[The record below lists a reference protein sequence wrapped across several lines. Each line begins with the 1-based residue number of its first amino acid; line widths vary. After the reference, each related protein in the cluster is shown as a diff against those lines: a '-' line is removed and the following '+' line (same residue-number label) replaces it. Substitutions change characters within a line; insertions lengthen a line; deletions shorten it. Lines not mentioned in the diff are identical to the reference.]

1 MTQIELAF
9 SDIASILHLPGR
21 DDPDADKIQLVSRH
35 FFRRDTPP
43 WLIVLDNFD
52 DSELLTHEKSKLA
65 DLVPRYRSGQVL
77 ITTRDSHVAQILIGS
92 SNSCLTIGRLPP
104 GDAQALFRSKL
115 PNKTDFDEATE
126 LQILEV
132 LEYLPLCITQAA
144 AYVDR
149 SNISLSE
156 YLQELTESEES
167 LLEAL
172 SEDQVDIRRGIGSP
186 NSVLRTWKLSF
197 DKIRARYSQAG
208 NLLCIIAYLNRHD
221 IPREMLVRA
230 VESRHQLNNAL
241 GILQGFCLIAADS
254 SKTYFKMHRLVQ
266 LATRFWLFAK
276 KSDYEALALKLVAS
290 NLRGSDDGDRERQAW
305 LLPHAKAV
313 EKYAF
318 QGREENLTLANVQYS
333 IAKFEFHA
341 GRYDSGAGFCREALV
356 KQQELL
362 GESNLVTI
370 HSSGLLG
377 VLRRYQGRYEDAL
390 ALQKGALHQKEL
402 LLGADDSDTIDTV
415 EDLSDVLERQ
425 GKFASS
431 EVYARRAFAGRQREF
446 GWLQP
451 KTLQSQMH
459 LALLMRRQA
468 KYKEA
473 ERLGRDVLEKY
484 SKTLPPG
491 HEATLR
497 AAYALAG
504 TLRETGHY
512 SEAVDLSEMVREGR
526 VKLFGDDHPQ
536 TLLAMNNL
544 ALGYRLKG
552 KPKQEDSS
560 SQEDNLKKAED
571 LYRHVCSAHEK
582 AGRNDFPDLL
592 QAYQNLAVI
601 LREQEKYAEAELVGR
616 DTLAR
621 RDKVLGHEHLST
633 INTTN
638 ELAMTLELRGLYSE
652 AESLASRALAVRIK
666 KLGPSH
672 TYTSDTKFVLG
683 SLREKQGF
691 SEEARALFEEV
702 LQDRIQVLG
711 PEHPDTKVVSRRLE
725 WISAAAVIKEPV
737 LLDTEEVGA

>member
-9 SDIASILHLPGR
+9 SDIANILRLPGQ
-21 DDPDADKIQLVSRH
+21 DDSDADKIQMVAQYFCRGDAS
-35 FFRRDTPP
+35 P
-43 WLIVLDNFD
+43 WFIVLDNFD
-52 DSELLTHEKSKLA
+52 DSELLTKGRSTLA
-65 DLVPRYRSGQVL
+65 EFIPRYRGGQVL
-77 ITTRDSHVAQILIGS
+77 ITTRDSHVAQILTGS
-92 SNSCLTIGRLPP
+92 SNSYLTIDRLPP
-104 GDAQALFRSKL
+104 VDAQALFRSKL
-115 PNKTDFDEATE
+115 PNKTEFDEAAE

-156 YLQELTESEES
+156 YLLELTESDES

-172 SEDQVDIRRGIGSP
+172 SEEQVDIRRGISSP

-208 NLLCIIAYLNRHD
+208 NLLCVMAYLDRHD
-221 IPREMLVRA
+221 IPREMLVRV

-254 SKTYFKMHRLVQ
+254 SKNCFKMHRLVQ
-266 LATRFWLFAK
+266 LATRFWLVAK
-276 KSDYEALALKLVAS
+276 KSEYETLALRLVAS
-290 NLRGSDDGDRERQAW
+290 SLGDSDDENKERQAQ
-305 LLPHAKAV
+305 LLRHAKAV

-318 QGREENLTLANVQYS
+318 QGREENLTLADVQYS

-341 GRYDSGAGFCREALV
+341 GRYDNGAGSCWEALL

-362 GESNLVTI
+362 GESKLATI
-370 HSSGLLG
+370 RSSGLLG

-390 ALQKGALHQKEL
+390 ALQKGALLQKEL

-415 EDLSDVLERQ
+415 QDLSDVLERQ

-431 EVYARRAFAGRQREF
+431 EIYARRAFAGHQRES
-446 GWLQP
+446 GWLHP

-468 KYKEA
+468 KYKDA
-473 ERLGRDVLEKY
+473 ERLGRDVLEKN
-484 SKTLPPG
+484 SKTLPSG

-504 TLRETGHY
+504 TLRETGQY
-512 SEAVDLSEMVREGR
+512 SEAVNLSEMVREGR

-536 TLLAMNNL
+536 TLLAINNL

-552 KPKQEDSS
+552 NSK
-560 SQEDNLKKAED
+560 QEDNLKKAED

-582 AGRNDFPDLL
+582 AGRNQFPDLL
-592 QAYQNLAVI
+592 QAYQNLAVV
-601 LREQEKYAEAELVGR
+601 LREQGKYAEAEVVGR

-633 INTTN
+633 INTAN

-652 AESLASRALAVRIK
+652 AESLTSRALAVRIK

-672 TYTSDTKFVLG
+672 TYTLDTKFVLG
-683 SLREKQGF
+683 SLREKHGF

-702 LQDRIQVLG
+702 LRDRIQVLG
-711 PEHPDTKVVSRRLE
+711 LEHPDTKEVSRRLE
-725 WISAAAVIKEPV
+725 SISRAAVIQ
-737 LLDTEEVGA
+737 